1 VNKLIPLFLILLL
14 PACVSAPKYGF
25 GPAQLTPDQQK
36 FYDKYLN
43 RISDR
48 KDKKEAWAFA
58 ISSTQNYA
66 RYIYKSSHRLLR
78 AQEKAINL
86 CNEGVKV
93 KDCKIYDINGEI
105 VWKFDETANN

>member
-14 PACVSAPKYGF
+14 PACASAPKYGV
-25 GPAQLTPDQQK
+25 GPVLLTADQQK
-36 FYDKYLN
+36 FYGKYLN

-48 KDKKEAWAFA
+48 KDKQEAWAFA
-58 ISSTQNYA
+58 ISPTQNYA

-86 CNEGVKV
+86 CNDGVKV
-93 KDCKIYDINGEI
+93 KDCKIYDINGEV
-105 VWKFDETANN
+105 VWKFNETANN